1 MPSAWQS
8 KTRESQVARGA
19 FAGGWTAWRAGPRPR
34 PRDPPVPT
42 IPTQKDPRCIAAE
55 PGKHHRSP
63 GQADSALWDGFPS
76 CGWKPVVELYL
87 NLSGLTGTRLS
98 CGLGL
103 RGGEMGPPLG
113 RARTDSSVRGAFSER
128 DALMYLSPL
137 KNINKQTRH
146 LTLPD
151 LGWPGGNWERAR
163 VPGRVP
169 GRLDPSGA
177 AGSPEIRAGRRNMG
191 V

>member
-8 KTRESQVARGA
+8 KTCESQVARGA
-19 FAGGWTAWRAGPRPR
+19 FAGGWTAWRAGPR

-113 RARTDSSVRGAFSER
+113 RDRTGSSVRGAFSER

-137 KNINKQTRH
+137 KNKQTNPAPHFAGPGLARRE
-146 LTLPD
+146 
-151 LGWPGGNWERAR
+151 LGTGTGPRASPWTSRPLGGCRIA
-163 VPGRVP
+163 
-169 GRLDPSGA
+169 
-177 AGSPEIRAGRRNMG
+177 
-191 V
+191 

>member
-8 KTRESQVARGA
+8 KTCESQVARGA

-63 GQADSALWDGFPS
+63 GQADCFVGRFSFLWMEACRGVLLEPFGLNGNSFIVWPWPSGRRNGAAAGEGQDGF
-76 CGWKPVVELYL
+76 
-87 NLSGLTGTRLS
+87 LSAGSLLRAGRSLLILT
-98 CGLGL
+98 
-103 RGGEMGPPLG
+103 
-113 RARTDSSVRGAFSER
+113 
-128 DALMYLSPL
+128 YLSPL

-146 LTLPD
+146 LTLRERCTHQRGVRAGPA
-151 LGWPGGNWERAR
+151 GTGN
-163 VPGRVP
+163 GR
-169 GRLDPSGA
+169 
-177 AGSPEIRAGRRNMG
+177 GSPGESLD